1 MFELILS
8 SLMVFVSTSM
18 DYLSIL
24 LIVFAAVHGSKAR
37 RQIYWGQYLGTAIL
51 VAISLLVA
59 YWLKQLP
66 SDEMIGLLG
75 LIPLA
80 LGIRLALV
88 GEEEAE
94 EADILSRL
102 TGRKHSTQW
111 LNMALITLASGGDN
125 LGIYIPYFASLTWSE
140 LALVML
146 VFAIATGALCYVA
159 YRLTRFAGIGEQI
172 ETYEAWLVP
181 LVFILLGIYILW
193 ENHTISWLWNLVF

>member
-37 RQIYWGQYLGTAIL
+37 RQIYWGQYLGTVIL

-59 YWLKQLP
+59 YWMKQLP

-125 LGIYIPYFASLTWSE
+125 LGHLHSL
-140 LALVML
+140 LCQFDLVRISFSHACFCDCNRGF
-146 VFAIATGALCYVA
+146 VLCC
-159 YRLTRFAGIGEQI
+159 L
-172 ETYEAWLVP
+172 P
-181 LVFILLGIYILW
+181 LNTVCR
-193 ENHTISWLWNLVF
+193 NR